1 MQLKVS
7 DRLAI
12 ADRIGR
18 ELQDRYSYGE
28 IDTYLDAFGIS
39 RPEGVTA
46 NSKWVYA
53 KSALGSVPASTLGEI
68 IEDLGI
74 EALATISAKTH
85 PPEIWKDSRLRV
97 FISHLS
103 SE

>member
-18 ELQDRYSYGE
+18 ELQNRYTYDE
-28 IDTYLDAFGIS
+28 INTYLAAFGVAK
-39 RPEGVTA
+39 PEGTF
-46 NSKWVYA
+46 NSKWLYS
-53 KSALGSVPASTLGEI
+53 KSALGTVSPSILGEI
-68 IEDLGI
+68 EEDLGI

-85 PPEIWKDSRLRV
+85 VPEI
-97 FISHLS
+97 
-103 SE
+103 